1 MRHIV
6 LYEPEIPQNTGN
18 IIRLC
23 VAFKMTL
30 HIIRPA
36 GFPLSMA
43 ALRRSSVNYVDD
55 IDMVIHDTW
64 EAFLSEINGKLYF
77 VTRYGNQTPDTVDL
91 SDKHEDV
98 YLIFGSESA
107 GVAKQILKQ
116 HPKQLIRIPMADK
129 MRSLN
134 LANSVAMLAYESAR
148 QSAFQAL
155 SKEEPPNFKG
165 KNYLKD

>member
-23 VAFKMTL
+23 VAFQMTL

-36 GFPLSMA
+36 GFPLSIS
-43 ALRRSSVNYVDD
+43 ALRRSSVNYVDAV
-55 IDMVIHDTW
+55 DMQIHDTW
-64 EAFLSEINGKLYF
+64 ADFMAHVKGTLYF
-77 VTRYGNQTPDTVDL
+77 VTRYGNQTPDHVDL
-91 SDKHEDV
+91 SDKISDV
-98 YLIFGSESA
+98 YLIFGSESS
-107 GVAKQILKQ
+107 GVPKTILKK
-116 HPKQLIRIPMADK
+116 HLKALIRIPMDDT

-148 QSAFQAL
+148 QSGFKSL
-155 SKEEPPNFKG
+155 SKEEPANFKG